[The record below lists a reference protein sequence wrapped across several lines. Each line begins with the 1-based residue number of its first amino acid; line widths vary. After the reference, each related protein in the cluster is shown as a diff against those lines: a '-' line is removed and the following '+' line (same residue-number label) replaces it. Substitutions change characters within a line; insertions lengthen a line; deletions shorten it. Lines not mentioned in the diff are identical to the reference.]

1 MVTRNSAS
9 AIPAAHRTPLA
20 MSAGIRYVGVL
31 SGRYVVVPTDGAEG
45 GPTVAFA
52 CRTTSLSPN
61 LDHAGR
67 AGGRASWAKRNH
79 PARAHRSFEG
89 RGRATRFGW
98 ISRRYLGHAPRSR
111 QAGGQDQLA
120 QEPQTPKDRTLGS
133 VAAIVVRHIET
144 GFGVAFRDGSS
155 LESELEIRLRARRA
169 NL

>member
-61 LDHAGR
+61 LDHAGQR
-67 AGGRASWAKRNH
+67 DRGW
-79 PARAHRSFEG
+79 G
-89 RGRATRFGW
+89 RGSSSGRRKPPLDLPQHHPSEQQRTDRRELRHNECPPTSRAEF
-98 ISRRYLGHAPRSR
+98 Y
-111 QAGGQDQLA
+111 
-120 QEPQTPKDRTLGS
+120 
-133 VAAIVVRHIET
+133 
-144 GFGVAFRDGSS
+144 
-155 LESELEIRLRARRA
+155 ELRG
-169 NL
+169 